1 MTATAQNGQRLR
13 VKRETASNLAGD
25 IRELRVMLGQVA
37 TKNDVEDVRADLRA
51 EIRNA
56 RDQILGAL
64 GCKKEESASG

>member
-13 VKRETASNLAGD
+13 VKAQTASNLAQD
-25 IRELRVMLGQVA
+25 IRDLREMLGQTA
-37 TKNDVEDVRADLRA
+37 TKTDVQDLRQ

-64 GCKKEESASG
+64 GCKENGPVSS

>member
-13 VKRETASNLAGD
+13 VKAQTASNVAQD
-25 IRELRVMLGQVA
+25 IRDLREMLGQTA
-37 TKNDVEDVRADLRA
+37 SKSDVQDLRQ

-64 GCKKEESASG
+64 GCKKETPASS